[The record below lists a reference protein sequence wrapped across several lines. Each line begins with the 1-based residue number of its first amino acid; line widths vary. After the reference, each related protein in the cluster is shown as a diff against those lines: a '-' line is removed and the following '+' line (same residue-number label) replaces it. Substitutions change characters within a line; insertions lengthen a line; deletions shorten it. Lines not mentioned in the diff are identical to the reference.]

1 MPTELPEGLVVAGVL
16 ERGEVRDVLVSINR
30 KKLNELDE
38 TDIVATSSLRRR
50 AQLLNYNSKLK
61 IVDIRGNVDT
71 RIQKMEDGFCTAM
84 IIAAAGLQRLGL
96 EHRISELLDP
106 AVMTPAVSQGAIAIE
121 IRKNDNETRS
131 LVSVINHQPT
141 YITVM
146 AERVFL
152 SALEGGCQVPI
163 GCFSETDGM
172 KIKMSGVVANTDG
185 SIVMK
190 EAEEGETGSAEKI
203 ALNLAQ
209 KFLDRGAKELIMKIR
224 FLNNI

>member
-1 MPTELPEGLVVAGVL
+1 
-16 ERGEVRDVLVSINR
+16 
-30 KKLNELDE
+30 
-38 TDIVATSSLRRR
+38 
-50 AQLLNYNSKLK
+50 
-61 IVDIRGNVDT
+61 
-71 RIQKMEDGFCTAM
+71 
-84 IIAAAGLQRLGL
+84 
-96 EHRISELLDP
+96 
-106 AVMTPAVSQGAIAIE
+106 
-121 IRKNDNETRS
+121 
-131 LVSVINHQPT
+131 
-141 YITVM
+141 M